1 LKSKTTFLLLAVAIL
16 LTTMIVTPKTE
27 AASPTVSIS
36 KLYNMTEP
44 GTTFI
49 VNITVSDVTNLKKWA
64 VDIEWD
70 PTIVRVTEGDP
81 NGTKPTHGETNKR
94 FNIYEGP
101 FLKQAG
107 STHFEVSYMN
117 NTRGVVGLYCDLT
130 TPGSSATGSGV
141 LATINFTLIEKGTTK
156 LDIIGPNYEEG
167 TSTLTGANLQPIPHA
182 DSDGIVSDKSPP
194 TNAQIATLTIIDSET
209 GESQIVFDP
218 ETTPVNT
225 TFTINV
231 TAANVDFL
239 NSWQINITWDPTLLK
254 VNSTEDATIPPDNVF
269 GEHEEHF
276 GLTITSSSLYW
287 VCGIPSGAPMDYVN
301 VTEGTLCQITFT
313 IIRNQTDGL
322 LSCPIHFV
330 LQGEHLFW
338 TKLVDP
344 DANNIEYT
352 TQDGAFI
359 IPEFPMNTLLI
370 ILLIATIYVLVL
382 SKKIMLPRKPI
393 HRTTQQ

>member
-1 LKSKTTFLLLAVAIL
+1 LRKNTIISLVLLIM
-16 LTTMIVTPKTE
+16 LTLTLTPKTMLTSITK
-27 AASPTVSIS
+27 AASTTVEVS
-36 KLYNMTEP
+36 KHYDMVET

-194 TNAQIATLTIIDSET
+194 TI
-209 GESQIVFDP
+209 
-218 ETTPVNT
+218 
-225 TFTINV
+225 
-231 TAANVDFL
+231 L
-239 NSWQINITWDPTLLK
+239 NELW
-254 VNSTEDATIPPDNVF
+254 F
-269 GEHEEHF
+269 
-276 GLTITSSSLYW
+276 
-287 VCGIPSGAPMDYVN
+287 
-301 VTEGTLCQITFT
+301 QIT
-313 IIRNQTDGL
+313 IAVI
-322 LSCPIHFV
+322 
-330 LQGEHLFW
+330 
-338 TKLVDP
+338 
-344 DANNIEYT
+344 
-352 TQDGAFI
+352 
-359 IPEFPMNTLLI
+359 I
-370 ILLIATIYVLVL
+370 ILVIVAAIYLKKRTPKP
-382 SKKIMLPRKPI
+382 SKNPNS
-393 HRTTQQ
+393 